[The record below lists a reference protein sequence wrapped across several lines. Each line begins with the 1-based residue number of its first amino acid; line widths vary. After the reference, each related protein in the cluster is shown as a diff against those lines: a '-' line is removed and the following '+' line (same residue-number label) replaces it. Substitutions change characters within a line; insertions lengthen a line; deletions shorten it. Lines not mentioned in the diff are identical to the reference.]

1 MFVAS
6 EAFSDLKD
14 RSVPLEEVMRR
25 PFICHRRGTLTFEF
39 LSGICKEHGLD
50 FEPAMEPETSDLVLD
65 LVSHGFGI
73 GFVPEQAAEQ
83 ALRRGDVFALNIA
96 EDIPPRS
103 ISLLEY
109 EGHTLSLAARR
120 LRDMLTEDASL
131 PAPRPDA

>member
-1 MFVAS
+1 
-6 EAFSDLKD
+6 
-14 RSVPLEEVMRR
+14 
-25 PFICHRRGTLTFEF
+25 
-39 LSGICKEHGLD
+39 
-50 FEPAMEPETSDLVLD
+50 MEPETSDLVLD

-120 LRDMLTEDASL
+120 RPRPCSPKTPPSPP
-131 PAPRPDA
+131 PAPTRKGRKGMRGK